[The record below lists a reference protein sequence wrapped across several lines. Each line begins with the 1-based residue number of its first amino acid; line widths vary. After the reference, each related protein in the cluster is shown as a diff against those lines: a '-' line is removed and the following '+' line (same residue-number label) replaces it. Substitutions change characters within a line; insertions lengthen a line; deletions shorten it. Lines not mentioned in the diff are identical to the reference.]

1 MGKDKKGR
9 GNIRWEKIDNTALLF
24 SAIAGEQ
31 MTNVYRLS
39 VILHEEIRQDLLQ
52 QALDIVLPK
61 FDGFN
66 LRLRTGL
73 FWVYFEENGKP
84 APRVTEENLFPC
96 RYIRPNKNNSYLFSV
111 TYYGKKINLEVYHVL
126 TDGMGGLIFLKELV
140 YQYLRLSHPKLRE
153 QMGDSLSEQTFLSRE
168 DSFRKNYRR
177 SRPKG
182 YATSKAYRVHLE
194 KLPAGEFGV
203 MHGYMPLEQLRETAH
218 HYGVS
223 INEYLVGTF
232 IWSVYQECLKGM
244 PSKRPIRVAVPVNLR
259 PYFDSLTTKNFFV
272 MVSAEF
278 FPKKESY
285 EYAEVLT
292 MVRQSLKSQINK
304 EHLEDLFSYSVATML
319 NVGLRAIPIFIKNI
333 GMRIIYGNSALA
345 NTSTVTNVGDV
356 KVDEPYRQYIENF
369 QAFIAMSKGQKLK
382 GTICSYNGILT
393 FTFTSIFSETMVQ
406 KRFFR
411 TIAADGVDVRI
422 ETNGVYE
429 N

>member
-1 MGKDKKGR
+1 MASEKKR
-9 GNIRWEKIDNTALLF
+9 RKNIRWEKIDNTALLF

-39 VILHEEIRQDLLQ
+39 ATVNEEIQQELLQ
-52 QALDIVLPK
+52 EALDLVLPK

-111 TYYGKKINLEVYHVL
+111 TYYRNKINLEVYHVL

-153 QMGDSLSEQTFLSRE
+153 RMGDALSEQTFLSRE
-168 DSFRKNYRR
+168 DSFQKNYRR
-177 SRPKG
+177 SRPSG

-218 HYGVS
+218 RYGVS

-285 EYAEVLT
+285 EFAEVLT

-304 EHLEDLFSYSVATML
+304 EHLEDLFSFSVASMQ
-319 NVGLRAIPIFIKNI
+319 NAGLRAIPIFIKNI

-345 NTSTVTNVGDV
+345 NTATVTNVGDV

-382 GTICSYNGILT
+382 GTICSYNGTLT

-411 TIAADGVDVRI
+411 TIAEDGVDVQI
-422 ETNGVYE
+422 ETNGVYKD
-429 N
+429 